1 MSGQDHLGEAI
12 NAVMHHAQEFSKL
25 YGTDTQGWI
34 ANPLKRLGE
43 ELRAE
48 LGLFGQLIGGVIS
61 TAVCLGIW
69 AIATAMLF
77 WATLGSMLVLVTV
90 PEMLFGRFNPPM
102 NALPV
107 GIIFAIL
114 NALITVAAMGFIFH
128 GFAQP
133 SGRSVY
139 GNAHFADEKQ
149 AAKAAGLTST
159 QDRRARS

>member
-1 MSGQDHLGEAI
+1 ML
-12 NAVMHHAQEFSKL
+12 VMHHAHEFSNL

-34 ANPLKRLGE
+34 AKPLKRMSE

-61 TAVCLGIW
+61 TAVCLAIW

-90 PEMLFGRFNPPM
+90 PEMLFGRFNPPT
-102 NALPV
+102 NAIPV
-107 GIIFAIL
+107 GVVFAIP
-114 NALITVAAMGFIFH
+114 NALITVAAMGFIIH

-133 SGRSVY
+133 AGRSVY

-159 QDRRARS
+159 HNGRTRS